1 MFSDI
6 FLCFFFLFWLY
17 FINTCSFVWVFCLS
31 VKTIFV
37 QHHEL
42 TPCLSWFD
50 NSHNILNSYNLCLGI
65 CDQWFFFP
73 VTVTILRSHS
83 IESKHKRKCVFPL
96 FPYFSFLSRIP
107 PPPHT
112 HTFLR
117 QSNRKIGLI
126 AYNWKKCS
134 PHGLN
139 SKQETRSVRKWLT
152 ESLSRLKART
162 VVPITYPNYQYK
174 EKVLERN

>member
-107 PPPHT
+107 PPHT
-112 HTFLR
+112 HIHFWDRVIEKLGWLH
-117 QSNRKIGLI
+117 II
-126 AYNWKKCS
+126 
-134 PHGLN
+134 
-139 SKQETRSVRKWLT
+139 ERSVHLM
-152 ESLSRLKART
+152 A
-162 VVPITYPNYQYK
+162 
-174 EKVLERN
+174 